1 MAEPSLLSARDAGR
15 LQKML
20 RWWDKQVDTRYQ
32 RRRRHGRGG
41 GKGGSS
47 RNRNAYAK
55 AAAGAGT
62 TIVCFLDT
70 DATGDEITV
79 TISIAGGS
87 DLNSALPRLE
97 DGTLLTVWNDAGTW
111 RNAGNP
117 FQASGPC

>member
-1 MAEPSLLSARDAGR
+1 MAKGFLLSERDKNR
-15 LQKML
+15 VQRML
-20 RWWDKQVDTRYQ
+20 RWWDKRVDIRYQ
-32 RRRRHGRGG
+32 RRRRHGGG
-41 GKGGSS
+41 GTVLH
-47 RNRNAYAK
+47 NAYAK
-55 AAAGAGT
+55 AAAGVGT

-97 DGTLLTVWNDAGTW
+97 DGTLLTVWKDGDTW

-117 FQASGPC
+117 FQASGDC

>member
-1 MAEPSLLSARDAGR
+1 MAKKFLLSERDHGR
-15 LQKML
+15 IQKML

-41 GKGGSS
+41 TLLH
-47 RNRNAYAK
+47 NAYAK
-55 AAAGAGT
+55 AAAGAGN

-97 DGTLLTVWNDAGTW
+97 NGTLLTVWNDGGTW

>member
-1 MAEPSLLSARDAGR
+1 MAKGFLLSERDAGE

-20 RWWDKQVDTRYQ
+20 RWWKKRVDVRYQ
-32 RRRRHGRGG
+32 RRRRHGGGRGG
-41 GKGGSS
+41 TVLH
-47 RNRNAYAK
+47 NAYAK

-70 DATGDEITV
+70 DATGDAITV

-87 DLNSALPRLE
+87 NLNYALPRLE
-97 DGTLLTVWNDAGTW
+97 YGTLLTVWKDGDTW

>member
-1 MAEPSLLSARDAGR
+1 MGKILSDRDAAR
-15 LQKML
+15 VQEVL
-20 RWWDKQVDTRYQ
+20 RWFDSDTDTRYQ

-41 GKGGSS
+41 GRGGSS

-117 FQASGPC
+117 FQHSKEC